1 MTTPIMFH
9 GPGHECG
16 WCHVE
21 VGGHHDQGCPGE
33 GAPPGGSPRRRMN
46 PLTLFIKLFDECA
59 RLEAYER
66 EVRKAVD
73 AFRSTSAVMLVQS
86 QVRVVCSTYRALVAS
101 GALPEAG
108 TGPVGPV
115 TVPSFPP
122 VGANGPGAPSGA
134 TRLEY
139 VDPDEDQ
146 AAARLVSTHIDCG
159 ALKAAAATL
168 HAHRQLII
176 ASNSDLYQRDGT
188 LSSISYSTD
197 ALHDVIA
204 AIRHVVEDD
213 FRSRETR
220 GGS

>member
-66 EVRKAVD
+66 EVRKTVD

-108 TGPVGPV
+108 TGPGGPV
-115 TVPSFPP
+115 
-122 VGANGPGAPSGA
+122 
-134 TRLEY
+134 RLEY

-146 AAARLVSTHIDCG
+146 ADARLVST
-159 ALKAAAATL
+159 
-168 HAHRQLII
+168 
-176 ASNSDLYQRDGT
+176 
-188 LSSISYSTD
+188 
-197 ALHDVIA
+197 LHDVIA
-204 AIRHVVEDD
+204 AIRHVVEV
-213 FRSRETR
+213 RETR